1 MSYKKYDYKNFSCTL
16 PNNKTIMFVCW
27 TENTRYGFR
36 HLCKNIDD
44 NVKYTAKACYY
55 NRTWESFEYE
65 TVLEKAI
72 ETLPKEIQGF
82 VRASIID
89 GTRESVKRE
98 CENFMK
104 AFKIEYEKLTPAMK
118 EIMAKRTIE
127 TEAQAKSTLAIMT
140 MANLMKG
147 NK

>member
-16 PNNKTIMFVCW
+16 PNGKIVMFICC
-27 TENTRYGFR
+27 TQNTRYGFR
-36 HLCKNIDD
+36 HLCKNVDD
-44 NVKYTAKACYY
+44 NVEYTAKACYY
-55 NRTWESFEYE
+55 NRTWERFEYE
-65 TVLEKAI
+65 TVLKKAI
-72 ETLPKEIQGF
+72 ETLPKEIQSF

-104 AFKIEYEKLTPAMK
+104 AFKMEYENLTPAMK
-118 EIMAKRTIE
+118 EIMAKQTIE
-127 TEAQAKSTLAIMT
+127 TETQAKSTLAIMT